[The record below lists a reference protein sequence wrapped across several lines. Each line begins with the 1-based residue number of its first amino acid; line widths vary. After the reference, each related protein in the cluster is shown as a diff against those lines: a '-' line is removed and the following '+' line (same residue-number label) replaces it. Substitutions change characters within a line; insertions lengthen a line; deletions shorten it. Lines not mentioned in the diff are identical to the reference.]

1 VNPAIEALRTDLVS
15 LMAEV
20 LMAHDEQ
27 EAVAILRKVQAKIEA
42 ALTVLEAS
50 HAG

>member
-1 VNPAIEALRTDLVS
+1 MNPAIEALRTDLVS

-27 EAVAILRKVQAKIEA
+27 EAVAVLRKVQAKVDA
-42 ALTVLEAS
+42 ALTIMEAS
-50 HAG
+50 A